1 MEVIYPHCCGSDIH
15 KKTVVACVITLKE
28 KEMRTFSTMT
38 EDILAMVDWIKN
50 KGFTHIAMESTGS
63 YWKPIY
69 NILEIERLNPM
80 IVNANHIKN
89 VPGRK
94 TDVKDV

>member
-1 MEVIYPHCCGSDIH
+1 
-15 KKTVVACVITLKE
+15 
-28 KEMRTFSTMT
+28 MT

-89 VPGRK
+89 VPGIK